1 MKTERYINI
10 YICDVYLWATCV
22 DSTVKCNSHQV
33 AKLSVENVMYYMII
47 ELSEGRHVFCDN
59 SDTQIWCHDLQLF
72 FIFFFV
78 DHLLVL
84 LFYFWQKR
92 GGQKLLW
99 KKLSTKII
107 NNIYFVS
114 LRILIKL
121 KCPAI
126 SIIIDFGVFSRRNTI

>member
-1 MKTERYINI
+1 
-10 YICDVYLWATCV
+10 
-22 DSTVKCNSHQV
+22 
-33 AKLSVENVMYYMII
+33 MII

-92 GGQKLLW
+92 GGQKL
-99 KKLSTKII
+99 KRIASRKNPEI
-107 NNIYFVS
+107 NDN
-114 LRILIKL
+114 
-121 KCPAI
+121 
-126 SIIIDFGVFSRRNTI
+126 RNGWTFKFY